1 MQKRLK
7 TILTDIK
14 ARTGVGVV
22 VYDYLAN
29 TVASTLDTDV
39 LPYKNIRLDEYE
51 NGVYKDAKTNRTYFI
66 INIGSTQT
74 LTGVIEGVD
83 ERAYNNAY
91 MVSIIVENAFRYF
104 TPDATRDDVYRDI
117 LLGKNSVSE
126 IKEAKDRYNV
136 DEGDYYV
143 FAIRVDD
150 GLGEV
155 MNFLSSF
162 STSLSDACIMMSDDV
177 LSYVKLVDFSDVT
190 SIDFATMLRD
200 NILSEIS
207 RDVTICVGGVAHGI
221 EGFTSSYLDAISG
234 LNKAKTFGYANKVFS
249 YKEFLLV
256 DVLEKLPRRV
266 ADELKKGLL
275 DKNALSILDDQEM
288 TRTADVFL
296 NHSLNLSETARSLY
310 IHRNTLTY
318 RLDKIERDTGLNI
331 RQFSDALIFRILE
344 ILYSMDDTRDE

>member
-1 MQKRLK
+1 MQKRLE
-7 TILTDIK
+7 TILIDIK

-29 TVASTLDTDV
+29 LVASTLDTDV
-39 LPYKNIRLDEYE
+39 LSYKSIRLDEYE
-51 NGVYKDAKTNRTYFI
+51 NGVYKDVKSNRTYFI
-66 INIGSTQT
+66 INVGSSQT
-74 LTGVIEGVD
+74 LTGVIDGVD
-83 ERAYNNAY
+83 ERAYNYAY
-91 MVSIIVENAFRYF
+91 MVSTIVENAFRYF
-104 TPDATRDDVYRDI
+104 APDATRDDVYRGI

-126 IKEAKDRYNV
+126 IKEAKSRYKV
-136 DEGDYYV
+136 DDGDYYI
-143 FAIRVDD
+143 FAIRVDG

-162 STSLSDACIMMSDDV
+162 STSPSDACIMMESDV

-190 SIDFATMLRD
+190 AIDFATMLRD

-207 RDVTICVGGVAHGI
+207 RDVTVCVGGVAHGI
-221 EGFTSSYLDAISG
+221 DGFTSSYLDAISG

-256 DVLEKLPRRV
+256 DVLEKLPRLV

-275 DKNALSILDDQEM
+275 DKNALSILNDDEM